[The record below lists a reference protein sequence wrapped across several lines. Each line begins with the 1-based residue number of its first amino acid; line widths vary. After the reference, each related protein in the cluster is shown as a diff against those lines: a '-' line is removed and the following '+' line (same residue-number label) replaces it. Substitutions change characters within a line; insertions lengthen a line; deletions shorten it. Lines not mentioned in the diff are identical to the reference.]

1 MSRRSIEEI
10 RKEEIIQAFLKVI
23 SEKGLASASIREIAN
38 TVGCNHGILRH
49 YFGSK
54 EGLIKSTVDFLTD
67 KYMSAFHEG
76 ISKYDSCIAQIEYL
90 FQAYSFERFGIEL
103 TRSWIEIFVFSK
115 TNPNIS
121 KVLHEFYRKIKDGFA
136 NIITK
141 GIESGEFRS
150 IDPDVAANMILGWF
164 EGTLFLIVVD
174 RDNTPYELMYRQF
187 SEMLL
192 KFLVKNKE

>member
-10 RKEEIIQAFLKVI
+10 RKEEIIHAFLKVI

-115 TNPNIS
+115 TNSNIS
-121 KVLHEFYRKIKDGFA
+121 KVLHEFYRKIKAGFA
-136 NIITK
+136 NIITR

-150 IDPDVAANMILGWF
+150 IDPDVAANMILGWL

>member
-103 TRSWIEIFVFSK
+103 TRAWIEIFVFSK

-136 NIITK
+136 NIITS

-192 KFLVKNKE
+192 KYLVKNKE